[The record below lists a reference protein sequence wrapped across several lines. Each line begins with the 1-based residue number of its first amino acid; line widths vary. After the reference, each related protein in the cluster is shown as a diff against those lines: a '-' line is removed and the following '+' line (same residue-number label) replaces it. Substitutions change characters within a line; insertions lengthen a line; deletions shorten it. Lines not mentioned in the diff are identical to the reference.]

1 MPERLPVLSILSP
14 LPNAVVGNAP
24 FNVMG
29 SVSTGSITEPVNIE
43 AVIVEIVGQPGV
55 VHATL
60 AYIPP
65 SGNQPAQV
73 TFKTTMQITGGQD
86 PHDVIISVKSDAGLP
101 LTRAVTVTVGPRL
114 VPPSAWVDILLPTD
128 KDIDPTK
135 VAARLS
141 GVLATVA
148 QKLAS
153 LQIVKDMIGYWIIV
167 GPNIV
172 VAHSNQPVLRI
183 GFWIVPQDFAPP
195 DLILPTS
202 DFPFPQMTPA
212 AAAGCFG
219 LVPVLPFQLRN
230 PTPPAN
236 VPFLWFALSIPTPTI
251 QLIVDMLL
259 PTINA
264 KTGKD
269 DFTVNSVIV
278 QTGSENKLLGQVS
291 ASFLSIAVSGT
302 VTETLGPLQRAGTES
317 NMAAVVLSSVSSE
330 LLDILSVLIPIL
342 GAGGTAIAEGYAQGK
357 VESIINNVLDKL
369 PAWIPISNSS
379 LSTDSNPGSGPT
391 ALQNEFPFP
400 MFVLNF
406 SEFGTNESGV
416 IGAGMA
422 SLADRDQSMVA
433 VNLSGPKS
441 LPKYSP
447 GSQSSYDVSLTAF
460 EPDNDQMTWQV
471 SGGGSTGTVDIGSFS
486 QEGSFSTAFPISSG
500 SKTFTV
506 SVAGTETCAT
516 DPTKTLTGSASVA
529 VDVAVPESHKAEA
542 APASNANAE
551 SDMAASAAPAQP
563 KDTARVIA

>member
-1 MPERLPVLSILSP
+1 MPERLPVLTILSP
-14 LPNAVVGNAP
+14 LPNSVVGNAP

-29 SVSTGSITEPVNIE
+29 SVSTGSITEPVNID
-43 AVIVEIVGQPGV
+43 AVIVEIIGQPGV

-73 TFKTTMQITGGQD
+73 TFKTTMQITGGHD
-86 PHDVIISVKSDAGLP
+86 PHGVVISVKSDAPLP
-101 LTRAVTVTVGPRL
+101 VTRAVTVTVGPRL
-114 VPPSAWVDILLPTD
+114 VPPSAWVDVLLPMD

-135 VAARLS
+135 IASRLS
-141 GVLATVA
+141 GVLATIA

-167 GPNIV
+167 GPNVV
-172 VAHSNQPVLRI
+172 VANTSQPVLRF

-195 DLILPTS
+195 DLILPTT

-219 LVPVLPFQLRN
+219 LVPVLPFQLLN
-230 PTPPAN
+230 PTLPAN
-236 VPFLWFALSIPTPTI
+236 LPFLWFALSIPTITI

-259 PTINA
+259 STINA
-264 KTGKD
+264 ETERHGL
-269 DFTVNSVIV
+269 TLNYVTV
-278 QTGSENKLLGQVS
+278 QTGSGNTLVGQVS
-291 ASFLSIAVSGT
+291 TSFLGIAVNGT
-302 VTETLGPLQRAGTES
+302 VTETLGPLHRAGTES
-317 NMAAVVLSSVSSE
+317 NMAAVVNSSVSSG
-330 LLDILSVLIPIL
+330 LLDVLTALIPFL
-342 GAGGTAIAEGYAQGK
+342 GGVGAAIAEALVLGK
-357 VESIINNVLDKL
+357 VAIINSVLNKL

-379 LSTDSNPGSGPT
+379 LSTDSNSGSGPT

-422 SLADRDQSMVA
+422 SLADRDQSMVG

-500 SKTFTV
+500 SKTFTL
-506 SVAGTETCAT
+506 SVTGTETCAT
-516 DPTKTLTGSASVA
+516 DPAKTLTGSYSIA
-529 VDVAVPESHKAEA
+529 VDVAVPEAHKDEA
-542 APASNANAE
+542 APAANANAE
-551 SDMAASAAPAQP
+551 SDMAAAAAQP
-563 KDTARVIA
+563 KIPLAS